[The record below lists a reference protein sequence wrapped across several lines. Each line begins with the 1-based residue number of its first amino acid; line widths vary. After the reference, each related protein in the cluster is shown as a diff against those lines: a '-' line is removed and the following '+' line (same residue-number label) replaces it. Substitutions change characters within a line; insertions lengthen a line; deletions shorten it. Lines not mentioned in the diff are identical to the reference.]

1 MISRRATLFSRWAG
15 AALALT
21 ALLPLS
27 GCLHPPAGDPARVGP
42 FFKPPNSSGD
52 ASLGG
57 IRRVVVLPAWVG
69 EGTRSESAAEL
80 DGVFLTALQQE
91 KRFEVV
97 AFSRAECLRRFR
109 AEAFSSATALP
120 NDLLAYLQ
128 REYAADAVLFID
140 VTIYQPY
147 KPITLGLRSK
157 LAAIDGSRLVWT
169 FDNQFSA
176 ENPAAAN
183 GARQRL
189 LERDRSVPADL
200 TGIVLQSP
208 SRFAGYAAAAMFAT
222 LPPVVVPVAVVTK

>member
-1 MISRRATLFSRWAG
+1 MTSVPAMPSLRRTGVVL
-15 AALALT
+15 ALASILT
-21 ALLPLS
+21 

-42 FFKPPNSSGD
+42 FFTPPNHSAD

-69 EGTRSESAAEL
+69 EGTRPESAAEL
-80 DGVFLTALQQE
+80 DGIFLTALQQE

-97 AFSRAECLRRFR
+97 ALSRSECRQRFR
-109 AEAFSSATALP
+109 TEAFSSATALP
-120 NDLLAYLQ
+120 NDLFAFLQ
-128 REYAADAVLFID
+128 REYEADAVLFID
-140 VTIYQPY
+140 VTVYQPY

-157 LAAIDGSRLVWT
+157 LASIDGSRLVWT
-169 FDNQFSA
+169 FDNQFSS

-183 GARQRL
+183 GARHRL

-208 SRFAGYAAAAMFAT
+208 SRFAAYSAAAMFAT
-222 LPPVVVPVAVVTK
+222 LPPVVAPVAAVSR

>member
-1 MISRRATLFSRWAG
+1 MIPLHVAPFIRLAG
-15 AALALT
+15 LALAL
-21 ALLPLS
+21 AAVLPLS
-27 GCLHPPAGDPARVGP
+27 GCLHPPHGDPARVGP
-42 FFKPPNSSGD
+42 FFTPPNHSGD

-69 EGTRSESAAEL
+69 EGTRPESAAEL
-80 DGVFLTALQQE
+80 DGVFLTALQQI

-97 AFSRAECLRRFR
+97 AFSRAECMRRFR
-109 AEAFSSATALP
+109 AEAFSSATDLP

-140 VTIYQPY
+140 VTVYQPY

-169 FDNQFSA
+169 FDNQFSS

-183 GARQRL
+183 GARHRL

-208 SRFAGYAAAAMFAT
+208 SRFAGYAAAEMFAT
-222 LPPVVVPVAVVTK
+222 LPPVVVPLAVVTR